1 MGLWGIQVQSVETGR
16 HLACGVS
23 IRCSGVRRKSMQLG
37 TVFLSCAPLLAF
49 LFTSSSS
56 STHAAVQEHYK
67 RMSLCAILAAPSESY
82 LQDVAID
89 ADLVS
94 ARPHGVVLVDQQ
106 CPGEGLLLD
115 FLSTDSDRSVRDLDK
130 AIRNGELSSNGS
142 LSLESAGRFCGKIRR
157 DHATK
162 RLVLSLHLVQ
172 NLQPKNPS
180 TIHP

>member
-1 MGLWGIQVQSVETGR
+1 MGSEGIQVESVEGR
-16 HLACGVS
+16 HLVLSAS
-23 IRCSGVRRKSMQLG
+23 IKCSGVRRKSKQLG
-37 TVFLSCAPLLAF
+37 TAFLRSMPLF
-49 LFTSSSS
+49 VVLFTSSSF

-67 RMSLCAILAAPSESY
+67 RMSVCEVLAAPSKSY

-94 ARPHGVVLVDQQ
+94 ARPHGVLLIDQQ
-106 CPGEGLLLD
+106 CPGKGLPLD
-115 FLSTDSDRSVRDLDK
+115 FLSTGSDRSVRDLDK

-180 TIHP
+180 TMHP